1 MNFYFIK
8 PQQICFKLIKVEKK
22 LCTASFGHL
31 NAKCHQMLSCL
42 EFATCR
48 HLLEATKLFNKTAFS
63 TALTFKSSKQQR
75 TIRVVNKFK
84 WDRAY

>member
-1 MNFYFIK
+1 MM
-8 PQQICFKLIKVEKK
+8 
-22 LCTASFGHL
+22 H
-31 NAKCHQMLSCL
+31 AKCQQMLSCL

-63 TALTFKSSKQQR
+63 TALTFKSSKQQI

-84 WDRAY
+84 WDQAY